1 MVAVSQLSPTAKA
14 KIKSLSGPRP
24 ARFLT
29 TLATTWMTAG
39 LVVYFAIASQ
49 NMLVSL
55 AAIYIVATRQNLLAL
70 LIHEQTHYLGLRS
83 RFGDPIVNCLASYPL
98 MAVTVEGYSKI
109 HLAHHRFYFT
119 SRDPDF
125 GRKHGPDWT
134 FPMGRLKLLSL
145 FLRDI
150 SGYSFVSHV
159 LRASSSKA
167 VDQNA
172 FKRKHPSPRWLKP
185 LFFASGAALLTAV
198 QGWFYF
204 FVYWLLPLVTVL
216 PVIVRWSAIC
226 EHSYGREGA
235 TVEET
240 SPVILPTFLGRIFL
254 PNLNFTMHAY
264 HHYFPGVSFSA
275 LPEVH
280 KIFADENLVREDQV
294 FAGHLDYLRYVTTGA
309 RVAQSRFGEAAV
321 SVAA

>member
-1 MVAVSQLSPTAKA
+1 MTIALAVYTA
-14 KIKSLSGPRP
+14 ILC
-24 ARFLT
+24 
-29 TLATTWMTAG
+29 
-39 LVVYFAIASQ
+39 Q
-49 NMLVSL
+49 NVLISL
-55 AAIYIVATRQNLLAL
+55 AVIYIVATRQNLLAL

-83 RFGDPIVNCLASYPL
+83 RLGDSVVNLFASYPL
-98 MAVTVEGYSKI
+98 IAVTVEGYAKV

-125 GRKHGPDWT
+125 GRKQGPDWT
-134 FPMGRLKLLSL
+134 FPMGKLKLMSL

-150 SGYSFVSHV
+150 AGFSFVMHI
-159 LRASSSKA
+159 LRMNSSESI
-167 VDQNA
+167 DRNA
-172 FKRKHPSPRWLKP
+172 FRRKHPSPRWLKP
-185 LFFASGAALLTAV
+185 LFFVSGAVILTVV

-204 FVYWLLPLVTVL
+204 FVYWIFPLVTVF

-240 SPVILPTFLGRIFL
+240 SPVILPTFLGRILL
-254 PNLNFTMHAY
+254 PNLNFAMHAY

-280 KIFADENLVREDQV
+280 KIFVDEDLVREDQV
-294 FAGHLDYLRYVTTGA
+294 FTGHLDYLRYVITGA
-309 RVAQSRFGEAAV
+309 PDAQSSFGEPAV